1 MQILHISCNFYKQFL
16 SKNYLYENHIMHG
29 SKIRSF
35 RLLRGLSQE
44 EMAEKLNITQSTYS
58 RIETDEHKLTVDVL
72 KRIAEVLD
80 VSIGDIVSNEPIIIQ
95 NNASNQGTQIARNEN
110 FYADQKELYEKI
122 ITAKNEEIARMQI
135 IIDGLLKK

>member
-1 MQILHISCNFYKQFL
+1 
-16 SKNYLYENHIMHG
+16 MHG

-44 EMAEKLNITQSTYS
+44 EIAEKLNITQSTYS

-122 ITAKNEEIARMQI
+122 ITAKDAEIARMQN
-135 IIDGLLKK
+135 IIDQLLDSRK